1 MSQETSE
8 TARSRRDEKGH
19 THARRGSLTGDYQPP
34 AGGGSHFKPAAAAQ
48 TQPGSKAVAPVPRF
62 DSTPTTKG
70 PQRQGVSGREQPSN
84 VPTMPYGSSKKKKR
98 AGGKAS
104 PYSRYNTRYAE
115 ISSAGLR
122 PDGMAF
128 DWWPYC
134 IYGAVAVLLT
144 LVWCVVSI
152 VSAHAVQVTMALV
165 GIVLLC
171 AIVVAGLGLA
181 VTLSLLTLRRE
192 EGLEAMDVWATA
204 VGRIALM
211 MVGSVVIWILASA
224 IISL

>member
-1 MSQETSE
+1 MPQETSK
-8 TARSRRDEKGH
+8 AAQSKRGEKGH
-19 THARRGSLTGDYQPP
+19 AHSHRSGLAGDYQP
-34 AGGGSHFKPAAAAQ
+34 ATSGGSHFKPAGAAQ
-48 TQPGSKAVAPVPRF
+48 TRPGSKAVAPVPRL
-62 DSTPTTKG
+62 DVKPAKKAQSPVA
-70 PQRQGVSGREQPSN
+70 PSEERVQGAAA
-84 VPTMPYGSSKKKKR
+84 VPHRSSKKKKR

-115 ISSAGLR
+115 ISSTGSH

-134 IYGAVAVLLT
+134 IYGAASVLLT

-152 VSAHAVQVTMALV
+152 VSSDAIKASMPVV

-171 AIVVAGLGLA
+171 AIVVVGIALA
-181 VTLSLLTLRRE
+181 AVLSVLTLRKE
-192 EGLEAMDVWATA
+192 KDLDTVDVCSAA
-204 VGRIALM
+204 IGRMAIM

>member
-1 MSQETSE
+1 M
-8 TARSRRDEKGH
+8 
-19 THARRGSLTGDYQPP
+19 
-34 AGGGSHFKPAAAAQ
+34 
-48 TQPGSKAVAPVPRF
+48 
-62 DSTPTTKG
+62 
-70 PQRQGVSGREQPSN
+70 
-84 VPTMPYGSSKKKKR
+84 
-98 AGGKAS
+98 
-104 PYSRYNTRYAE
+104 
-115 ISSAGLR
+115 
-122 PDGMAF
+122 
-128 DWWPYC
+128 
-134 IYGAVAVLLT
+134 
-144 LVWCVVSI
+144 SI
-152 VSAHAVQVTMALV
+152 VSAHAVQATMALV